1 MPSCYPTQAPPRGQ
15 LADFRKSIMLEIHD
29 VVKTYG
35 KNAPAVADVSL
46 NLSLH
51 DHAHRPAAAFSGDMR
66 RRLGIA
72 QALR

>member
-1 MPSCYPTQAPPRGQ
+1 
-15 LADFRKSIMLEIHD
+15 MLEIHD